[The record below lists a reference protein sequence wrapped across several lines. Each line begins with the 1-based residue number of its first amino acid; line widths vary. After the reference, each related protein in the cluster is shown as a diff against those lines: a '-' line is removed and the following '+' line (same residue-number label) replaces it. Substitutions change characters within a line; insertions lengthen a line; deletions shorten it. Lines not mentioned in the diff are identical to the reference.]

1 MKQHFQVL
9 VVGAGPA
16 GIAAAVRAAESGQ
29 RVGLLDDNPA
39 AGGQIWRRGAR
50 LPKAAR
56 QWLAKLSAASVVRLQ
71 GWHVFGA
78 PAKGILLAE
87 RNGLSVTASG
97 ESDHLELSYDKLI
110 LATGARERF
119 LPFPGWTLPNVMGAG
134 GLDAMVRG
142 GLPVSGKRVVVA
154 GTGPL
159 LLAVAAHLVGHGAK
173 VVAICEQAPMRR
185 LRPFAFSLL
194 SQPGKAVQG
203 IRLRFATR
211 GARFY
216 TSCWPVAANGREQ
229 LESVTLLRDGKQWQ
243 VECDYLACGFHLVP
257 NLELPRMIGCRI
269 QDGFVAVDQWQQTS
283 VSNVLCAGEPTGI
296 GGVDMAV
303 AEGQIAGLAATGSVE
318 RAKKLMEKRNRGR
331 GFVHALEAAFELDSR
346 LRSLPSSETFVCRC
360 EDVSFG
366 ALTGYSSARDAKL
379 HTRCGMGACQGRIC
393 GAAAQF
399 LFGWGANSVRPPILP
414 AYLSSLAAVDA
425 PTAAAASDIS
435 SNQNRKD
442 TL

>member
-78 PAKGILLAE
+78 PSKGILLAE

-185 LRPFAFSLL
+185 LRPFAFGLL
-194 SQPGKAVQG
+194 SHPGKAVQG

-283 VSNVLCAGEPTGI
+283 VPNVLCAGEPTGI

-318 RAKKLMEKRNRGR
+318 RAKKLIEKRNRGR

-425 PTAAAASDIS
+425 PAAAAASDIS